1 MNHYPTPCVV
11 GQTPVRKRF
20 RDSLLNGDL
29 CWLQIVDNVDF
40 NQHFLSSYLTAL
52 LRARTSSSVLP
63 WLGDLLL
70 HAVGLP
76 YGHCLP
82 GTILRKDTKLI

>member
-1 MNHYPTPCVV
+1 MNHYPSPCVV

-20 RDSLLNGDL
+20 RDSLLNGSL
-29 CWLQIVDNVDF
+29 CGLQFLDNVDF
-40 NQHFLSSYLTAL
+40 DKLVLNSYLTAL
-52 LRARTSSSVLP
+52 PRSRTSSSFLP

-76 YGHCLP
+76 YGRCLP
-82 GTILRKDTKLI
+82 GTVLRKDTKLM